1 VCHWLCQCLEELVNT
16 LAEPVARNSTFN
28 WKILPGGD
36 FEVTSLL
43 IALVLL
49 IHSEA
54 RVMPRKTDSLIRIMK
69 NAVLVFV
76 VGLVPVGTAN
86 AQRGV
91 EYHQPLSQNSPP
103 GQAAAWMNYLR
114 QYDPTWLQPL
124 SVEVA
129 GGADVQVFSGSTR
142 PVGAAA
148 TPALIAVSVGH
159 VYRLRIGNMPGFP
172 GTEIYPS
179 VELLDRLHPPQ
190 GRENE
195 FPIPIIISAEDVR
208 TALSGQLV
216 TRVIY
221 LEQPQIAQEQD
232 PLHREIPQSVLPSD
246 NSLKEADRLGRPM
259 VIIRIGGRQPSAGSS
274 LSFFGTGGG
283 AELRKAVDAPID
295 AGPAVMQTRQASIHP
310 TR

>member
-1 VCHWLCQCLEELVNT
+1 
-16 LAEPVARNSTFN
+16 
-28 WKILPGGD
+28 
-36 FEVTSLL
+36 
-43 IALVLL
+43 
-49 IHSEA
+49 
-54 RVMPRKTDSLIRIMK
+54 MPRKTDNLIRVMK

-76 VGLVPVGTAN
+76 VGLVPVGTAT
-86 AQRGV
+86 AQMGV
-91 EYHQPLSQNSPP
+91 DYHQPLSQNSPP
-103 GQAAAWMNYLR
+103 GKAAAWMNYLR

-129 GGADVQVFSGSTR
+129 GGASVQVFSGASQ
-142 PVGAAA
+142 PVGAGT
-148 TPALIAVSVGH
+148 TPALVAVNVGH

-221 LEQPQIAQEQD
+221 LEQPQIAQALD
-232 PLHREIPQSVLPSD
+232 PLQREIPQSVLPSD
-246 NSLKEADRLGRPM
+246 NSLQEADRLGRPM
-259 VIIRIGGRQPSAGSS
+259 AIIRIGGRRPSAGSS
-274 LSFFGTGGG
+274 LCFFGTGGG
-283 AELRKAVDAPID
+283 VELRQAVTKPI
-295 AGPAVMQTRQASIHP
+295 AAEPAVVQTKRAIIRP

>member
-1 VCHWLCQCLEELVNT
+1 
-16 LAEPVARNSTFN
+16 
-28 WKILPGGD
+28 
-36 FEVTSLL
+36 
-43 IALVLL
+43 
-49 IHSEA
+49 
-54 RVMPRKTDSLIRIMK
+54 MPRKTDSLIRVLKKTM
-69 NAVLVFV
+69 LVFV
-76 VGLVPVGTAN
+76 VGLLPGGTAT
-86 AQRGV
+86 AQTDTD
-91 EYHQPLSQNSPP
+91 YHQPLSQNSPP

-129 GGADVQVFSGSTR
+129 GGGNVRIFSGAGN
-142 PVGAAA
+142 PVGPAT
-148 TPALIAVSVGH
+148 TPALVAVNVGH
-159 VYRLRIGNMPGFP
+159 VYRLHVGKMPGFP
-172 GTEIYPS
+172 GVEIYPS

-195 FPIPIIISAEDVR
+195 YPIPITISAEDVR

-221 LEQPQIAQEQD
+221 LEQPQIAQELD

-246 NSLKEADRLGRPM
+246 NSLQEADRLGRPM
-259 VIIRIGGRQPSAGSS
+259 AIIRIGGRRPSAGAS

-283 AELRKAVDAPID
+283 VELRQAVTERNATE
-295 AGPAVMQTRQASIHP
+295 PAVVRIGRTVISP